1 MVGWCEINTRQFNS
15 KKIIIITF
23 SMLTIESNNSL
34 TSSKYTGESL
44 LDLELGKEFIQYI
57 QISITVGK
65 YFSV

>member
-1 MVGWCEINTRQFNS
+1 
-15 KKIIIITF
+15 
-23 SMLTIESNNSL
+23 MLTIESNNSL